1 MFIWMIFLESLNILL
16 PNLVWWCSIM
26 SQSVMQNFFCVCAV
40 FKVRVT
46 VRAHVI
52 KKDSFYYIFWT
63 VDSLAAKLS
72 LMIHHHKL
80 ECPVK
85 KIGWLHSGSRS
96 QRRGKMLMFV
106 QMVSSEPPNILCPNL
121 VLRCIILSQNVLQ
134 KDWFASFKVKVTA
147 RAHMI
152 KSDNSYCIFWTA
164 DPFAVKLRLI
174 VHYHKPECFIE
185 KLDYCVQCQGH
196 SEGLYNQSMT
206 ISVVSTKQLVS
217 LQPNLDW

>member
-46 VRAHVI
+46 VRAHMI

-85 KIGWLHSGSRS
+85 KIGWFHSGSRS

-106 QMVSSEPPNILCPNL
+106 QMVSSEPPNKLGVVMNHYESECHAKILICYFQDQGHYKSSYDQNMTIFTVYFELLILLLLNL
-121 VLRCIILSQNVLQ
+121 V
-134 KDWFASFKVKVTA
+134 W
-147 RAHMI
+147 
-152 KSDNSYCIFWTA
+152 
-164 DPFAVKLRLI
+164 
-174 VHYHKPECFIE
+174 
-185 KLDYCVQCQGH
+185 
-196 SEGLYNQSMT
+196 
-206 ISVVSTKQLVS
+206 
-217 LQPNLDW
+217 